1 MPNKRYNTQVT
12 NRFKAMGGGMG
23 RRMYSKGTPKPDF
36 LDIDKDK
43 NTKESMK
50 KAAAEL
56 KAKKTIAAG
65 DKRSKGNVVNRMTAK
80 GGTIPP
86 QLRKFIEAKK
96 KNKKEK
102 KPSMMMAAL
111 KGKK

>member
-36 LDIDKDK
+36 LDIDGDK
-43 NTKESMK
+43 NKKESMK
-50 KAAAEL
+50 KAAAD
-56 KAKKTIAAG
+56 KK
-65 DKRSKGNVVNRMTAK
+65 SKGNVVNRMTAK

-96 KNKKEK
+96 KKKKEK

>member
-1 MPNKRYNTQVT
+1 MPNKRYNPQVT

-23 RRMYSKGTPKPDF
+23 RRMYSKGTPNPDF
-36 LDIDKDK
+36 LDIDGDK
-43 NTKESMK
+43 NKKESMK
-50 KAAAEL
+50 KAAAD
-56 KAKKTIAAG
+56 KK
-65 DKRSKGNVVNRMTAK
+65 SKGNVVNRMTAK

-96 KNKKEK
+96 KKKKEK

>member
-23 RRMYSKGTPKPDF
+23 RKMYSKGTKPDF

-50 KAAAEL
+50 KAAAD
-56 KAKKTIAAG
+56 AKG
-65 DKRSKGNVVNRMTAK
+65 SRMNAK

-96 KNKKEK
+96 KNKNKKEK
-102 KPSMMMAAL
+102 KPSMMMAAI
-111 KGKK
+111 GKK

>member
-50 KAAAEL
+50 KAAAD
-56 KAKKTIAAG
+56 KK
-65 DKRSKGNVVNRMTAK
+65 SKGNVVNRMTAK

>member
-23 RRMYSKGTPKPDF
+23 RKMYSQGTPKPDF

-50 KAAAEL
+50 KAAAD
-56 KAKKTIAAG
+56 KK
-65 DKRSKGNVVNRMTAK
+65 SKGNVVNRMTAK

>member
-36 LDIDKDK
+36 LDIDGDK
-43 NTKESMK
+43 NKKESMK
-50 KAAAEL
+50 KAAA
-56 KAKKTIAAG
+56 
-65 DKRSKGNVVNRMTAK
+65 DAK
-80 GGTIPP
+80 GSRMNAKAGSIPP
-86 QLRKFIEAKK
+86 QLRKFVEAKQK
-96 KNKKEK
+96 KKKK
-102 KPSMMMAAL
+102 TAKPSMMMIAM